1 MVLHIIQTIIISN
14 ELMKDLAQNIFKN
27 FNINILILDIDI
39 IGFFK
44 VMNIKIKIINYIKI
58 MN

>member
-1 MVLHIIQTIIISN
+1 
-14 ELMKDLAQNIFKN
+14 MKDLAQNIFKN